1 MDPLKSAWDNTP
13 TPTRTSADIQAIASK
28 QASPVMRGIRKQM
41 VIETL
46 GYGIFLTVYYDFF
59 DGDKKPFYLNLLLVV
74 AIIFI
79 VLYNLT
85 GYLLA
90 KNPATGQH
98 LLEQLQRQRQ
108 QLKRYA
114 MAAISSRLLALGC
127 IFTFFLVPIHWDNS
141 KYMAVAII
149 VVLMGIQF
157 FFLRKIWAGRIQR
170 LNETITSLQSA

>member
-13 TPTRTSADIQAIASK
+13 TPTRTTAEIQSIASK
-28 QASPVMRGIRKQM
+28 QASPVMRGIRKQLI
-41 VIETL
+41 IETL
-46 GYGIFLTVYYDFF
+46 GYTAFLVVYYDFF
-59 DGDKKPFYLNLLLVV
+59 DGNKKPFYLNVLLVA

-85 GYLLA
+85 GYWLA

-98 LLEQLQRQRQ
+98 LLEQLQRQAQ

-114 MAAISSRLLALGC
+114 VIAVSSRLLALGC
-127 IFTFFLVPIHWDNS
+127 IFAFFLAPIHWDNNKS
-141 KYMAVAII
+141 IAMAAI
-149 VVLMGIQF
+149 VVLMGVQF

-170 LNETITSLQSA
+170 LNETIISLQNA